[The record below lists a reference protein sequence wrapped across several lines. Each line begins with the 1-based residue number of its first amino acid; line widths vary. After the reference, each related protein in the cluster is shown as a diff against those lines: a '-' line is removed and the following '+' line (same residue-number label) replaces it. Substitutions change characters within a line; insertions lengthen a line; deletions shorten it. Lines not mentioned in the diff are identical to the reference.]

1 MAARSGAAGA
11 RAAIASADPGVTA
24 APGDPAT
31 DDLEHLLGERV
42 LRSFVGLVPT
52 PEVLTAIAAGRTSGV
67 SLYRAK
73 NIETPDQ
80 VRALTAALQAARPR
94 DEPPVIVALDQEGGQ
109 LQAIGAGATAW
120 PGNLALAASG
130 SSDLALRA
138 GAAIGAELAAM
149 GVNVDFAPVCDLL
162 DDPRSPLMGTRT
174 FGDDPILAG
183 RLAVAM
189 VRGLQSAGVAATL
202 KHFPG
207 HGSVAGDSHHGL
219 PVAPVDAATLRSREL
234 VPFGAG
240 IGAGARLVMLGHL
253 AVPAATDGRTVPAT
267 LAPELA
273 RALLR
278 DELGFEGVTVSD
290 ALDMAAL
297 YSSAGPGAAAQELP
311 AIAVRA
317 AMAGLDLLLT
327 VHDPMLE
334 DRVVEALVDAARS
347 GRLYPAD
354 VRSSAGRIRS
364 LRAWLGQTEG
374 PPLSVVGSAAHAA
387 LARAI
392 AERSS
397 TLIRD
402 RDGLLP
408 IRPDG
413 IDRVVVVSPRPVDL
427 TPADTSSYLRLG
439 LAEVLRET
447 GFRVDEIDMPLDPTP
462 ADVGALTEAI
472 GPGPA
477 SSARVL
483 AVVGSIDALVHDGQA
498 RLVDAFVRRAI
509 PVIAVALRTP
519 VDVLAYPSVGTAL
532 ATYGSQPPNL
542 RALAAGLVGRIPFTG
557 RLPVRFDPDHH
568 GDGR

>member
-1 MAARSGAAGA
+1 MAARSGAAAA
-11 RAAIASADPGVTA
+11 RAAIAAADPGD
-24 APGDPAT
+24 PRDPAT
-31 DDLEHLLGERV
+31 DDLGHLLGERV
-42 LRSFVGLVPT
+42 LRSFVGLIPT
-52 PEVLTAIAAGRTSGV
+52 PEVVAAIATGRASGV

-73 NIETPDQ
+73 NIETPGQ
-80 VRALTAALQAARPR
+80 VRVLTSALQAARPR
-94 DEPPVIVALDQEGGQ
+94 GEPPGIVALDQEGGQ

-120 PGNLALAASG
+120 PGNLALAATRSP
-130 SSDLALRA
+130 DLAQRA
-138 GAAIGAELAAM
+138 GAASGTELAAM

-183 RLAVAM
+183 RLAAAM

-219 PVAPVDAATLRSREL
+219 PVSPVDAVTLRSREI
-234 VPFGAG
+234 VPFRAG

-297 YSSAGPGAAAQELP
+297 YSSAGPGAAAKELP
-311 AIAVRA
+311 DIAVRA
-317 AMAGLDLLLT
+317 AAAGLDLLLT
-327 VHDPMLE
+327 LHDPVLE
-334 DRVVEALVDAARS
+334 DLVVDALVDAARS
-347 GRLYPAD
+347 GRLPPAD
-354 VRSSAGRIRS
+354 VRSSARRIRS
-364 LRAWLGQTEG
+364 LRAWLGQTG
-374 PPLSVVGSAAHAA
+374 QPPLSVVGSAAHAE
-387 LARAI
+387 LAREI

-408 IRPDG
+408 MRPDG
-413 IDRVVVVSPRPVDL
+413 IDRVVVFSPRPVDL

-447 GFRVDEIDMPLDPTP
+447 GFRVDGIDMPLDPTP
-462 ADVGALTEAI
+462 ADIGALAEAA
-472 GPGPA
+472 GPGTA
-477 SSARVL
+477 SAKRVL
-483 AVVGSIDALVHDGQA
+483 AVVGSIDALVHDRQA
-498 RLVDAFVRRAI
+498 RLVDALVRRGV

-542 RALAAGLVGRIPFTG
+542 RALATGLVGRIPFTG